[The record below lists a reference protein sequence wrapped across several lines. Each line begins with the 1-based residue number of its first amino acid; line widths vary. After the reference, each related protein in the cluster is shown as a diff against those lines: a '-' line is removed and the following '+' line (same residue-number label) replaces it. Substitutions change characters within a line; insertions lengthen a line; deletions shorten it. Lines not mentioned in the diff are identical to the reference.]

1 MRLREYDTFASILL
15 TVSIA
20 ALFTVSAA
28 FAQNP
33 YSLLNNSWI
42 NISGTVESVS
52 ANAFLLDYGSGLVTV
67 EMDDGDHDADGYKLI
82 PGDKVTVNG
91 MIDDDLFETTS
102 IEASSV
108 YVEKLDTYFFA
119 SAADE
124 EDPYFDFVTPIKIS
138 SIAVQ
143 GVVTDIDR
151 HEFTID
157 NALRTVTVDVEKMA
171 NDPLDD
177 VGFPKIEV
185 GDIVRAVGTIDN
197 NFFDGRKLVADRVVK
212 LVD

>member
-1 MRLREYDTFASILL
+1 MRLKKFAVSVKLL
-15 TVSIA
+15 LALSTTLLFA
-20 ALFTVSAA
+20 ASSA

-42 NISGTVESVS
+42 NISGTVKSVS
-52 ANAFLLDYGSGLVTV
+52 ADSFLLDYGSGLVTV

-108 YVEKLDTYFFA
+108 YVEKLETYFFA

-124 EDPYFDFVTPIKIS
+124 EDPYVAFVAPIKIS
-138 SIAVQ
+138 KVAVQ
-143 GVVTDIDR
+143 GIVTDIDGG
-151 HEFTID
+151 EFTID
-157 NALRTVTVDVEKMA
+157 NALRTVTVNVEKMA
-171 NDPLDD
+171 HNPLDD
-177 VGFPKIEV
+177 VGFPKVQV
-185 GDIVRAVGTIDN
+185 GDIVRAEGAIDDS
-197 NFFDGRKLVADRVVK
+197 FFGGRELVADRVVK